1 MSAITRR
8 DFVNGTLMAT
18 GAYMLPFGCASDAVL
33 AALEPSYYP
42 PALTGLRGS
51 QPGSN
56 THAHSRAR
64 EKKSDWGPTTNLKE
78 EYDLIVVGGGISGL
92 SAAYFFQREHG
103 KDTKVLILDNHDDFG
118 GHARRNEHMIN
129 GDLRL
134 TNGGSQTFVSP
145 HARSELVLTLLK
157 EIGIDLDQFKT
168 AYDVNFYKRNKL
180 GAVTYFNKQMFGED
194 RVVKH
199 PYGNYPWWV
208 EGLPRPE
215 ISHEEAAQQAPVS
228 EKGKEQLLRVLNG
241 GLHVLD
247 VPRKNLENYM
257 YSNSYF
263 DYLKTNLKVDDP
275 GVLEMARTSCSD
287 WAGGG
292 ADVLSIGEAVDC
304 GALGFDPV
312 STWKDLIGER
322 AFQKMAREHGNTF
335 AEEDPYIHHFP
346 DGNATIARMLV
357 KKMIPNVAT
366 GDNAK
371 EIVTSKFNYAELDK
385 SSNVVRIR
393 LNSTVVNVTHGSD
406 PDSSSDVFVKYMNDN
421 TSCQVKAKGVVMA
434 CYNSMIPHIVSDLP
448 KEQDTALRRSVK
460 IPLQYTTVGL
470 KNWRAIKE
478 IEMGM
483 AMSPGNMHQVMMM
496 DFPVSMGGYE
506 FTKKPTDPC
515 AIQMIACPF
524 GAIAGTPP
532 VEQFREARHKM
543 LSLQLEDYENEVRAH
558 LSGMLPK
565 GLFEF
570 DRDVESITVNRW
582 AHGYVYSGSRLFD
595 SDLRGMARTGRQPFG
610 RITIANIDSAP
621 SSYAHAAI
629 KQAWRAVNE
638 LG

>member
-1 MSAITRR
+1 M
-8 DFVNGTLMAT
+8 
-18 GAYMLPFGCASDAVL
+18 
-33 AALEPSYYP
+33 
-42 PALTGLRGS
+42 
-51 QPGSN
+51 
-56 THAHSRAR
+56 
-64 EKKSDWGPTTNLKE
+64 KE

-92 SAAYFFQREHG
+92 SAAYFFQKEHG

-145 HARSELVLTLLK
+145 HARSERVLTLLK

-168 AYDVNFYKRNKL
+168 AYDVNFYKKNKL
-180 GAVTYFNKQMFGED
+180 GAITYFNKQMFGED
-194 RVVKH
+194 KVVKH
-199 PYGNYPWWV
+199 PYGHYPWWV

-215 ISHEEAAQQAPVS
+215 ISHEEAAQQAPLS

-247 VPRKNLENYM
+247 VPREELEDYM
-257 YSNSYF
+257 YSHSYF

-292 ADVLSIGEAVDC
+292 ADVLSIGEAIDC

-312 STWKDLIGER
+312 STWKDLIGED
-322 AFQKMAREHGNTF
+322 AFQKEVKEHGNIF

-357 KKMIPNVAT
+357 KKMIPNVGT

-371 EIVTSKFNYAELDK
+371 EIVTSTFNYAELDK

-393 LNSTVVNVTHGSD
+393 LNSTVVNVKHGSD
-406 PDSSSDVFVKYMNDN
+406 PNSSRAVFVNYMNDN
-421 TSCQVKAKGVVMA
+421 TSYQVKAKGVVMA
-434 CYNSMIPHIVSDLP
+434 CYNRMIPHIVSDLP
-448 KEQDTALRRSVK
+448 KEQDAALRRSVK

-483 AMSPGNMHQVMMM
+483 AMSPGNMHQVVMM

-506 FTKKPTDPC
+506 FTKTPNDPC
-515 AIQMIACPF
+515 AIQMLACPF
-524 GAIAGTPP
+524 GAITGTPP
-532 VEQFREARHKM
+532 IEQFREARYKM

-582 AHGYVYSGSRLFD
+582 AHGYVYSGSRLYD
-595 SDLRGMARTGRQPFG
+595 SDLRGMAKIGRQPFG

-621 SSYAHAAI
+621 SSYAHVAI
-629 KQAWRAVNE
+629 KQAWRAVKE